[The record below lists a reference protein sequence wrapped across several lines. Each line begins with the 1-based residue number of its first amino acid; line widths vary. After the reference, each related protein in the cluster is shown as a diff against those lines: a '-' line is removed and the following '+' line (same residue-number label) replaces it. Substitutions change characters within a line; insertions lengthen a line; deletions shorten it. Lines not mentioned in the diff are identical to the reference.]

1 MKVIKLP
8 SFEHLKAYRG
18 IKFEFDDST
27 SIFLSAVELMPILRF
42 NYREDHN
49 LAKYP
54 INMLNEI
61 RKAFNK
67 PPHKYKTYEYFQN
80 DVDS

>member
-8 SFEHLKAYRG
+8 SFEHPKAYRG
-18 IKFEFDDST
+18 IKVEFDDST

-67 PPHKYKTYEYFQN
+67 PPLKYKTYEYF
-80 DVDS
+80 SK